1 MTINIASENSVILY
15 LDDPADPKNITRLK
29 QINQAIQ
36 ASLGADLIASIPSY
50 HSILVTF
57 NALTTDH
64 APIIQK
70 LNTLLN
76 DLHHRPTP
84 SLNNSQLVRLPVFY
98 DAATGP
104 DLPLI
109 AEHHSI
115 AIEDVI
121 TRHCMTI
128 YQVYAIGFAPG
139 FAYLGH
145 VDEQIA
151 MPRLTTPRASVPQG
165 AVGIADR
172 QTAIYPSASPGG
184 WNIIGRCPSMLFN
197 PDADPVM
204 PFNVGDRV
212 QFMPINEQEY
222 RYLGGEL

>member
-36 ASLGADLIASIPSY
+36 ASLRADLIASIPSY

-64 APIIQK
+64 AQIIQK

-76 DLHHRPTP
+76 DLHHRPNP

-109 AEHHSI
+109 AEHHGI